1 MRYPLGV
8 TKARADARPRGN
20 IEARGDSLRI
30 RVYAGPDPVSG
41 KPVYLRE
48 SVRGTDDAARRA
60 ARRALNRLIA
70 EAEKARRPS
79 SVISLGQVIDEW
91 LKVAEHEAS
100 TRETYL
106 GYIERTIK
114 PALGSMSIAKLSVRH
129 LETLYAELR
138 RCRARCDG
146 KPFIEHKIKRQHD
159 CAEAKCRP
167 HVCRPM
173 APSTVRQ
180 IHSVISGALSAA
192 VRWDW
197 LESNPARAAQRPKQK
212 PPEPDPPSPAE
223 AARLV
228 DEAFRMDEDWGTLV
242 WLVMTTGLRRGE
254 VCILRWSRVDLDAAE
269 IEIRSSYRLR
279 KGVGMEKDTKTH
291 QMRRIALDTETVG
304 LLRELKDRWRKR
316 LDKLGLELTDDMYVF
331 TGYQRAVPTVPY
343 SPHGVSS
350 RYKDMAK
357 RLGIDTHIHALRH
370 YSATEL
376 LSAGIDLRTVAGR
389 LGHGAGGATTL
400 RVYAAW
406 VAASDRKAAEILGSR
421 MPKRR
426 AGLSSRDGKGVRH
439 SPVPNPSQR
448 GRQPVTPVTPL

>member
-1 MRYPLGV
+1 MGMDLGMGYAV
-8 TKARADARPRGN
+8 GMTAARARRGTERLQGN
-20 IEARGDSLRI
+20 IEVRGDSLRI
-30 RVYAGPDPVSG
+30 RVYAGPDPVTG

-48 SVRGTDDAARRA
+48 TVRGTDEAARRT
-60 ARRALNRLIA
+60 ARKALNRLVA

-79 SVISLGQVIDEW
+79 SVVSLGHVIDEW
-91 LKVAEHEAS
+91 LRVAEHEDS

-114 PALGSMSIAKLSVRH
+114 PALGSMPVAKLSVRH

-138 RCRARCDG
+138 RCRVRCPG
-146 KPFIEHKIKRQHD
+146 KPFIEHKAKGEHN
-159 CAEAKCRP
+159 CTSAKCAP
-167 HVCRPM
+167 HVCKPM
-173 APSTVRQ
+173 AASTVRQ
-180 IHSVISGALSAA
+180 IHAVISGALSAA

-197 LESNPARAAQRPKQK
+197 LESNPARLAQRPRQK

-223 AARLV
+223 AAKLV
-228 DEAFRMDEDWGTLV
+228 DEAFRMDVDWGTLV

-254 VCILRWSRVDLDAAE
+254 VCILRWSRVDLEVGE

-279 KGVGMEKDTKTH
+279 NGVGREKDTKTH

-304 LLRELKDRWRKR
+304 LLREHKERWRAR
-316 LDKLGLELTDDMYVF
+316 LVELGLELTDDMYVF
-331 TGYQRAVPTVPY
+331 TGYRQAVPTLPY

-350 RYKDMAK
+350 RYKDMAT

-389 LGHGAGGATTL
+389 LGHGGGGATTL

-406 VAASDRKAAEILGSR
+406 LAASDRKAAEILGSR
-421 MPKRR
+421 MPKRAR
-426 AGLSSRDGKGVRH
+426 V
-439 SPVPNPSQR
+439 SPAQ
-448 GRQPVTPVTPL
+448 

>member
-1 MRYPLGV
+1 MSYPVGM
-8 TKARADARPRGN
+8 TAARTRRGSERIQGN
-20 IEARGDSLRI
+20 IEARGDSLRV
-30 RVYAGPDPVSG
+30 RVYAGPDPVTG
-41 KPVYLRE
+41 RPVYLRE
-48 SVRGTDDAARRA
+48 TVCGTDDAARRT
-60 ARRALNRLIA
+60 ARRTLNRLVA

-79 SVISLGQVIDEW
+79 SVVSLGHVIDEW
-91 LKVAEHEAS
+91 LRVVEHEDS

-106 GYIERTIK
+106 GYIERTIN
-114 PALGSMSIAKLSVRH
+114 PALGAMSIAKLSVRH

-138 RCRARCDG
+138 RCRVRCDG
-146 KPFIEHKIKRQHD
+146 KPFIEHKADGEHD
-159 CAEAKCRP
+159 CVRAKCKP
-167 HVCRPM
+167 HGCKPM
-173 APSTVRQ
+173 AASTVRQ
-180 IHSVISGALSAA
+180 IHSIISGALSAA

-197 LESNPARAAQRPKQK
+197 LESNPARMAQRPKQK

-228 DEAFRMDEDWGTLV
+228 DEAFRMDEDWGALV

-254 VCILRWSRVDLDAAE
+254 VCILRWSRVNLDVGE
-269 IEIRSSYRLR
+269 IEIRTSYRLR
-279 KGVGMEKDTKTH
+279 KGVGTEKDTKTH
-291 QMRRIALDTETVG
+291 QMRRIALDTETVV
-304 LLRELKDRWRKR
+304 LLRELKDRWRAR
-316 LDKLGLELTDDMYVF
+316 LVDFGLELTDDMYVF
-331 TGYQRAVPTVPY
+331 TGYRQMVPTVPY

-350 RYKDMAK
+350 RYKGMAD

-389 LGHGAGGATTL
+389 LGHGGGGATTL

-426 AGLSSRDGKGVRH
+426 STGGSNTLVD
-439 SPVPNPSQR
+439 
-448 GRQPVTPVTPL
+448 